1 MAALLGCQMF
11 LDIIYQN
18 GGKYTNVPI
27 KVPNDPKIY
36 HMTQK
41 YTICMTQKYTK
52 LPKNIPNHP
61 KIYHMT
67 QKYTKL
73 PKNIP
78 NYPKIYQMT
87 EIYSKWPW
95 SRYTNLFHSKALQN
109 LPKLGSLV

>member
-61 KIYHMT
+61 KIY
-67 QKYTKL
+67 
-73 PKNIP
+73 
-78 NYPKIYQMT
+78 
-87 EIYSKWPW
+87 SKWPW